1 MTIRACRI
9 AELADKPIIGTDGIQ
24 YAKSATRDTFALKS
38 AIIGNHGPTREGNR
52 MQLRKLGNSALM
64 VSPIG
69 VGFWGIVGGD
79 YWGAQ
84 DESDTIGTVQAALDA
99 GINFF
104 DTAESYGNGYS
115 EEMLGRALKGRRDE
129 AIIATKIGTGNLAPD
144 AISAACERSLM
155 RLQTDRI
162 DLYQVHWPSRDIPFD
177 DSMATLLELQRAGK
191 IRVIGVSN
199 FGNLDMP
206 DMLQCG
212 RYDANQLPYSLLW
225 RAIEFDIQRQCLEH
239 NISILPYSPLN
250 QGLLTGRYQN
260 ADAMPFSRTR
270 TRLFRGDRRDSRH
283 GTAGF
288 EAETFAAVEAIR
300 EICAD
305 IGQEMVHVA
314 LAWLL
319 HKPAVTSVVAGAR
332 NPRQIESNLIAGS
345 LSLSEETMQ
354 RLDEATDDLKMKL
367 GPDPD
372 MWGTGDDSRYRSAV
386 PF

>member
-1 MTIRACRI
+1 
-9 AELADKPIIGTDGIQ
+9 
-24 YAKSATRDTFALKS
+24 
-38 AIIGNHGPTREGNR
+38 
-52 MQLRKLGNSALM
+52 MQSRKLGNSALT

-84 DESDTIGTVQAALDA
+84 DETDTVSAVNAALDA

-104 DTAESYGNGYS
+104 DTAEGYGDGYS

-129 AIIATKIGTGNLAPD
+129 AIIASKVAQKNLAPD
-144 AISAACERSLM
+144 DIRAACERSLK
-155 RLQTDRI
+155 RLQTDVI
-162 DLYQVHWPSRDIPFD
+162 DLYQAHWPNRDVPFE
-177 DSMATLLELQRAGK
+177 DSMATLLDMQRAGK

-199 FGNLDMP
+199 FGELDMP
-206 DMLQCG
+206 DMLRCG

-225 RAIEFDIQRQCLEH
+225 RAIEFNIQPQCVDA
-239 NISILPYSPLN
+239 NIGILPYSPLN
-250 QGLLTGRYQN
+250 QALLTGRYQD
-260 ADAMPFSRTR
+260 ADEMPYSRTR
-270 TRLFRGDRRDSRH
+270 TRHFRGDRRDSRH

-288 EAETFAAVEAIR
+288 ESETFAAVAAIR

-319 HKPAVTSVVAGAR
+319 HKPAVTSVLAGAR
-332 NPRQIESNLIAGS
+332 NPAQVESNRIAGE
-345 LSLSEETMQ
+345 LRLSEETMR
-354 RLDEATDDLKMKL
+354 RLDDATDELKLKL

-372 MWGTGDDSRYRSAV
+372 MWGTGERSRYR
-386 PF
+386 

>member
-1 MTIRACRI
+1 
-9 AELADKPIIGTDGIQ
+9 
-24 YAKSATRDTFALKS
+24 
-38 AIIGNHGPTREGNR
+38 
-52 MQLRKLGNSALM
+52 MQLRRLGNSSLM

-84 DESDTIGTVQAALDA
+84 DETDTVGAVHAALDA

-104 DTAESYGNGYS
+104 DTAEGYGNGYS
-115 EEMLGRALKGRRDE
+115 EEMLGRALTGRRNE
-129 AIIATKIGTGNLAPD
+129 AIIATKVSAGNLAPA
-144 AISAACERSLM
+144 AIRAACEHSLM
-155 RLQTDRI
+155 RLQTDSI
-162 DLYQVHWPSRDIPFD
+162 DLYQVHWPNREVPFD
-177 DSMATLLELQRAGK
+177 ETMATLLELQREGK

-199 FGNLDMP
+199 FGKLDMP

-225 RAIEFDIQRQCLEH
+225 RAIEFDIQPQCVER

-250 QGLLTGRYQN
+250 QALLTGRYRS
-260 ADAMPFSRTR
+260 AEEMPYSRTR
-270 TRLFRGDRRDSRH
+270 TRHFRGDRRDSRH

-288 EAETFAAVEAIR
+288 EGETFAAVEAIR

-305 IGQEMVHVA
+305 IGEEMAHVA

-319 HKPAVTSVVAGAR
+319 HKPGVASVLAGAR
-332 NPRQIESNLIAGS
+332 NPKHIESNRQAGELA
-345 LSLSEETMQ
+345 LSDETMR
-354 RLDEATDDLKMKL
+354 RLDDATDDLKHKL

-372 MWGTGDDSRYRSAV
+372 MWGTGADSRYR
-386 PF
+386 

>member
-1 MTIRACRI
+1 
-9 AELADKPIIGTDGIQ
+9 
-24 YAKSATRDTFALKS
+24 
-38 AIIGNHGPTREGNR
+38 
-52 MQLRKLGNSALM
+52 MQLRKLGNSSLM

-84 DESDTIGTVQAALDA
+84 DETDTVGAVRAALDA

-104 DTAESYGNGYS
+104 DTAEGYGDGYS

-129 AIIATKIGTGNLAPD
+129 AIIATKVSTGNLAPD
-144 AISAACERSLM
+144 DIRAACERSLK
-155 RLQTDRI
+155 RLQTDTI
-162 DLYQVHWPSRDIPFD
+162 DLYQVHWPNRSVPFE
-177 DSMATLLELQRAGK
+177 DSMAALLDLQRAGK

-199 FGNLDMP
+199 FGVLDMP
-206 DMLQCG
+206 DMLQFG
-212 RYDANQLPYSLLW
+212 RFEANQLPYSLLW
-225 RAIEFDIQRQCLEH
+225 RAIEFDIQPQCVEG

-250 QGLLTGRYQN
+250 QALLTGRYRN
-260 ADAMPFSRTR
+260 ADEMPYSRTR
-270 TRLFRGDRRDSRH
+270 TRHFRGDRRDSRH

-319 HKPAVTSVVAGAR
+319 HKQAVTSVLAGAR
-332 NPRQIESNLIAGS
+332 TPRHIESNLIAGS
-345 LSLSEETMQ
+345 LSLPDETMR
-354 RLDEATDDLKMKL
+354 RLDEATDDLKKML

-372 MWGTGDDSRYRSAV
+372 MWGTGTDSRYR
-386 PF
+386 

>member
-1 MTIRACRI
+1 
-9 AELADKPIIGTDGIQ
+9 
-24 YAKSATRDTFALKS
+24 
-38 AIIGNHGPTREGNR
+38 
-52 MQLRKLGNSALM
+52 MQLRRLGNSSLM

-84 DESDTIGTVQAALDA
+84 DETDTISTVRAALDA

-104 DTAESYGNGYS
+104 DTAEGYGNGYS
-115 EEMLGRALKGRRDE
+115 EEMLGRALKGRRNE
-129 AIIATKIGTGNLAPD
+129 AIIATKVSAGNLAPGD
-144 AISAACERSLM
+144 IRAACEGSLT
-155 RLQTDRI
+155 RLQTDTI
-162 DLYQVHWPSRDIPFD
+162 DLYQVHWPSRDVPFE

-199 FGNLDMP
+199 FGELDMP

-225 RAIEFDIQRQCLEH
+225 RAIEFDIQPQCVERK
-239 NISILPYSPLN
+239 ISVLPYSPLN
-250 QGLLTGRYQN
+250 QALLTGRYRK
-260 ADAMPFSRTR
+260 ADEMPYSRTR
-270 TRLFRGDRRDSRH
+270 TRHFRGDRRDSRH

-288 EAETFAAVEAIR
+288 EAETFAAVQAIG

-319 HKPAVTSVVAGAR
+319 HKPGVASVLAGAR
-332 NPRQIESNLIAGS
+332 APRHIESNLIAGS
-345 LSLSEETMQ
+345 LSLSDETMR
-354 RLDEATDDLKMKL
+354 RLDEATDDLKLKL

-372 MWGTGDDSRYRSAV
+372 MWGTGADSRYR
-386 PF
+386 

>member
-1 MTIRACRI
+1 
-9 AELADKPIIGTDGIQ
+9 
-24 YAKSATRDTFALKS
+24 
-38 AIIGNHGPTREGNR
+38 
-52 MQLRKLGNSALM
+52 MQRRQLGNSALM

-84 DESDTIGTVQAALDA
+84 DETDTVGAVQAALDA

-104 DTAESYGNGYS
+104 DTAEGYGNGYS

-129 AIIATKIGTGNLAPD
+129 AIIATKVSTGNLAP
-144 AISAACERSLM
+144 ATIRAACERSLK
-155 RLQTDRI
+155 RLKTDTI
-162 DLYQVHWPSRDIPFD
+162 DLYQVHWPNRNVPFE
-177 DSMATLLELQRAGK
+177 DSMAALLDLQSAGL

-199 FGNLDMP
+199 FGVLDMP
-206 DMLQCG
+206 DMLQFG
-212 RYDANQLPYSLLW
+212 RYEANQLPYSLLW
-225 RAIEFDIQRQCLEH
+225 RAIEFDIQPQCVEG

-250 QGLLTGRYQN
+250 QALLTGRYRN
-260 ADAMPFSRTR
+260 ADEMPYSRTR
-270 TRLFRGDRRDSRH
+270 TRHFRGDRRDSRH

-319 HKPAVTSVVAGAR
+319 HKPAVTSVLAGAR
-332 NPRQIESNLIAGS
+332 NPRHIESNLIAGS
-345 LSLSEETMQ
+345 LNLSEETMR
-354 RLDEATDDLKMKL
+354 RLDQATDDLKMKL

-372 MWGTGDDSRYRSAV
+372 MWGTGPDSRYR
-386 PF
+386 

>member
-1 MTIRACRI
+1 M
-9 AELADKPIIGTDGIQ
+9 Q
-24 YAKSATRDTFALKS
+24 
-38 AIIGNHGPTREGNR
+38 NR
-52 MQLRKLGNSALM
+52 QLGNSSLL

-84 DESDTIGTVQAALDA
+84 DESDTIEAVQAALDA

-104 DTAESYGNGYS
+104 DTAEGYGNGYS
-115 EEMLGRALKGRRDE
+115 EEMLGTALKGRRDE
-129 AIIATKIGTGNLAPD
+129 AVIASKVSAGNLAPE
-144 AISAACERSLM
+144 AIRAACERSLK

-162 DLYQVHWPSRDIPFD
+162 DLYQVHWPSRSVPFED
-177 DSMATLLELQRAGK
+177 TMATLLDLQSAGK

-199 FGNLDMP
+199 FGKLDMP
-206 DMLQCG
+206 EMLQIG

-225 RAIEFDIQRQCLEH
+225 RAIEFDIQPQCVDG

-250 QGLLTGRYQN
+250 QALLTGRYRN
-260 ADAMPFSRTR
+260 ADEMPYSRTR
-270 TRLFRGDRRDSRH
+270 TRHFRGDRRDSRH

-288 EAETFAAVEAIR
+288 EGETFAAVDAIR

-319 HKPAVTSVVAGAR
+319 HKPAVSSVLAGAR
-332 NPRQIESNLIAGS
+332 NPAQIESNLIAGS
-345 LSLSEETMQ
+345 LALSEETMR
-354 RLDEATDDLKMKL
+354 RLDEATDDLKLKL

-372 MWGTGDDSRYRSAV
+372 MWGTDADSRYR
-386 PF
+386 